1 MRINA
6 TTDWLTGSLAALS
19 ATSCF
24 SATRCRSQSR
34 CSRPRSPT
42 QTSPTHQVNTME
54 KIFDRTTTEGSAR
67 YFQNCVRNGDV
78 EGALSCFDPEAIYV
92 TGPGTQITGKENI
105 RAALAQVCALKPDL
119 QAQRSADFITG
130 DISGWVDEWTL
141 KATTPD
147 GTKLDL
153 RGISG
158 DVLKRQKDGNWAY
171 LIDNPYGAAYLA

>member
-1 MRINA
+1 MTELR
-6 TTDWLTGSLAALS
+6 S
-19 ATSCF
+19 A
-24 SATRCRSQSR
+24 
-34 CSRPRSPT
+34 T

-54 KIFDRTTTEGSAR
+54 QIFDRTTTEGSAR

-92 TGPGTQITGKENI
+92 IGPGTQVTGKENI

-119 QAQRSADFITG
+119 QAQRSADFIAG
-130 DISGWVDEWTL
+130 DIAGWVDEWTL

-153 RGISG
+153 KGISG
-158 DVLKRQKDGNWAY
+158 DVLRRQKDGNWAY
-171 LIDNPYGAAYLA
+171 LIDNPYGGNYLV

>member
-1 MRINA
+1 MEDFHVQRIMDQA
-6 TTDWLTGSLAALS
+6 LYRMTGSL
-19 ATSCF
+19 
-24 SATRCRSQSR
+24 
-34 CSRPRSPT
+34 PSPHSST
-42 QTSPTHQVNTME
+42 TYQADTME

-78 EGALSCFDPEAIYV
+78 EGALSCFDAEAVYV
-92 TGPGTQITGKENI
+92 TGPGAQVTGKENI

-130 DISGWVDEWTL
+130 DISAWVDEWTL

-147 GTKLDL
+147 GTQLELK
-153 RGISG
+153 GISA

-171 LIDNPYGAAYLA
+171 LIDNPYGAAYLV